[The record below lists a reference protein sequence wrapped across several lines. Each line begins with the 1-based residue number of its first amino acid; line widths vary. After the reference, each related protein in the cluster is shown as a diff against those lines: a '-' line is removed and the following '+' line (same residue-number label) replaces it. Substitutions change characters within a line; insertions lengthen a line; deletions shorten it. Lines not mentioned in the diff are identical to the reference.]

1 MESNFLNIL
10 LICQKLLYKY
20 QRDNTRVRLPVPKP
34 AFVFLIRYKTYTIYA
49 YKHNNFRFISSS
61 TPWLY
66 LYFYP
71 CDRACPRN
79 FNDLYSVTI
88 MSKLSFVFDR
98 VSRRREPKY
107 WKYRLKMKNCFC
119 RRPCFCIMSVCAC
132 ALNTACWLVDFDGL
146 VCDLLVAWSTR
157 LFVGV
162 FQDCLMCNSNP
173 SFRLY
178 VWWYCKS

>member
-20 QRDNTRVRLPVPKP
+20 QRDNTRVRLSVPKP

-66 LYFYP
+66 LSFYP

-79 FNDLYSVTI
+79 FNDLYSVTN

-98 VSRRREPKY
+98 VSWRREPKY
-107 WKYRLKMKNCFC
+107 WKYRLIFKIPFNDGKLLLSTSLFLYHIWQLVC
-119 RRPCFCIMSVCAC
+119 MSVCAC
-132 ALNTACWLVDFDGL
+132 ALNTACWLVDCDGL
-146 VCDLLVAWSTR
+146 VCENQSI
-157 LFVGV
+157 
-162 FQDCLMCNSNP
+162 
-173 SFRLY
+173 
-178 VWWYCKS
+178 